1 MQKLGISSLKNFDQ
15 LRSLSGSVAGIAKTP
30 QMATMRPSLDSLS
43 HGSFTTLKLT
53 ADKLVKEQASVK
65 TDLELAHT
73 KLRKATEQ
81 IHVLEAKLQ
90 EAVNENAMLKVKQ
103 MEDAKLWNGL
113 DTKLSSTKAFC
124 DRLSDAVLKLAD
136 QTDTGM
142 AKCWFLCA

>member
-1 MQKLGISSLKNFDQ
+1 MWLLK
-15 LRSLSGSVAGIAKTP
+15 
-30 QMATMRPSLDSLS
+30 
-43 HGSFTTLKLT
+43 
-53 ADKLVKEQASVK
+53 
-65 TDLELAHT
+65 HT